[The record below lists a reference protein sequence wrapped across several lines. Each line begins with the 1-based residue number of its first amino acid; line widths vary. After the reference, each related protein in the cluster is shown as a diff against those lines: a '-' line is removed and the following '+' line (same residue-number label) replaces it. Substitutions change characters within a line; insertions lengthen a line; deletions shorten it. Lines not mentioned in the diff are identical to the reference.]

1 MTSRTNIF
9 TPSPFIGP
17 CHPLRWGVAF
27 YVSKKVVR
35 VVIYF
40 S

>member
-9 TPSPFIGP
+9 TPPHLSLSMPPPSDG
-17 CHPLRWGVAF
+17 GGF

-35 VVIYF
+35 VVIHF